1 MMKRIID
8 IIFSILGL
16 LLVSPFILF
25 ISFLIW
31 NDDKSKPLYIAER
44 IGFKGKVF
52 KIIKLRTMIIN
63 ADRSGV
69 DSTSSNDPRI
79 TNIGHFIRKFK
90 LDELTQFFNILN
102 GEMSFVGPR
111 PNVRRDVNLYT
122 NIEKRLLSVKPGIT
136 DFSSVIFSDEAEI
149 LKGKIDPDIS
159 YNQLIRPWKSRLG
172 LFYIDNRNI
181 IIDFLLILITGI
193 NIFSRKLALFFITN
207 LLKYM
212 NAPNNLIKISKR
224 KNVLQP
230 FPPPGS
236 DNIIKSRVL

>member
-1 MMKRIID
+1 MKRIID